1 MTRVS
6 GEAIGKRQSKPAR
19 AAAKPARTASHTRS
33 ASNHENRQTLAQKPI
48 TSAKNTVSTAN
59 TGPSFDLPATAIAPR
74 LLNWYDRHGRKDLP
88 WQHPRTPYRVW
99 LSEVML
105 QQTQVA
111 TVAPYF
117 LRFLKRFPNLADLAA
132 APLDDVL
139 ALWSGLGYYSRARNL
154 HHTARICIEQHGGDL
169 PREFDALAA
178 LPGIGR
184 STAAAIL
191 AQAHGL
197 RFAILDGN
205 VKRVLAR
212 WAGVQGWPGSTAV
225 GRQLWTIAELHTP
238 RRRVA
243 DYTQAIMDLGASI
256 CARSRPRCADCPLSG
271 DCVALAHGLT
281 GQLPQRKPARAI
293 PTRQTIMLVLRD
305 GDGRLLL
312 ERRAPTGVWAGLWS
326 LPEAADRDGARL
338 RAAPYRRRSNEQFTP
353 LPPFVHGFSHYRL
366 EVTPLALRVT
376 TPAGVADDTDRRWL
390 HPHEA
395 AELGLPAPV
404 RKLIGTLAPA

>member
-6 GEAIGKRQSKPAR
+6 GEATGKRQSIPAR
-19 AAAKPARTASHTRS
+19 AAAKPARTASPARPDS
-33 ASNHENRQTLAQKPI
+33 KQENRRSPAKRLIA
-48 TSAKNTVSTAN
+48 SAKNRLSAKTIESVLEA
-59 TGPSFDLPATAIAPR
+59 PADAIAPR
-74 LLNWYDRHGRKDLP
+74 LLNWYDRYGRKNLP

-139 ALWSGLGYYSRARNL
+139 GLWSGLGYYSRANNL
-154 HHTARICIEQHGGDL
+154 HRAARICIEQHGGDL

-212 WAGVQGWPGSTAV
+212 WAGVHGWPGSTAV

-238 RRRVA
+238 QRRVA
-243 DYTQAIMDLGASI
+243 DYTQAIMDLGAGI

-271 DCVALAHGLT
+271 DCVALAQGLT

-312 ERRAPTGVWAGLWS
+312 ERRPPTGVWAGLWS

-376 TPAGVADDTDRRWL
+376 TPAGIADDTDRRWL
-390 HPHEA
+390 HPREA

-404 RKLIGTLAPA
+404 RKLIGALASA